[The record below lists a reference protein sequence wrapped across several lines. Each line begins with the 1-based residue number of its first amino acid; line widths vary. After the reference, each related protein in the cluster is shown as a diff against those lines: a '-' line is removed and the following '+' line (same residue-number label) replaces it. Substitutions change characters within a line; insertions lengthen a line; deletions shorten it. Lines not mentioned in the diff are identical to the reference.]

1 MNPETAH
8 AFPQVLKSPARVL
21 LVTYL
26 HVEKG
31 A

>member
-1 MNPETAH
+1 MNPETTP
-8 AFPQVLKSPARVL
+8 AFPQAPESPARVL